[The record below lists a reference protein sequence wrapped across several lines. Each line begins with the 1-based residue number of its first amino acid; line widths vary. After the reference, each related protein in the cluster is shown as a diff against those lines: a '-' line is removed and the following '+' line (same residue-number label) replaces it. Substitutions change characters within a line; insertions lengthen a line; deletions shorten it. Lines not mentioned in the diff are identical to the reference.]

1 MPEMR
6 YEQLPDGDKI
16 PVLGL
21 GTWNMGG
28 GMRANYNKDIE
39 TIEII
44 QTAIR
49 LGYTH
54 IDTAEIYGNGH
65 TEELVG
71 QAIKGL
77 ERRHL
82 FITTKVSPSNLK
94 YQDVWIALEG
104 SLKRLGTDY
113 VDLYLIHWLNHQIP
127 LEETFRALNEL
138 VERGMVHY
146 LGVSNF
152 DLEHLKKSQKLS
164 ATPIVTNQV
173 PYSLKGRSYDN
184 NGIIQYCQETGCLIT
199 AYSPL
204 KGGVLSDSVV
214 RRIAKQNGAT
224 PAQVALSW
232 LIRQPKVITIPKS
245 ANPKRLQENLG
256 ALDLHLTEEDV
267 EKLDKLSSV

>member
-1 MPEMR
+1 MTEMR
-6 YEQLPDGDKI
+6 YEQLPDGGKI

-28 GMRANYNKDIE
+28 GMRANFDKDTEI
-39 TIEII
+39 IEII
-44 QTAIR
+44 QNAIQ
-49 LGYTH
+49 LGFTH

-71 QAIKGL
+71 QAIKGF

-82 FITTKVSPSNLK
+82 FITTKVSASNLK

-113 VDLYLIHWLNHQIP
+113 IDLYLIHWLNHQIP
-127 LEETFRALNEL
+127 LEETFRALNE
-138 VERGMVHY
+138 VVARGMVHY

-152 DLEHLKKSQKLS
+152 DLEHLKKAQELS

-173 PYSLKGRSYDN
+173 PYSLKDRSYDS
-184 NGIIQYCQETGCLIT
+184 NGVLRYCQETSCLLT

-204 KGGVLSDSVV
+204 KGGVLSSSVV
-214 RRIAKQNGAT
+214 RRIAQQYGAT

-245 ANPKRLQENLG
+245 AKTKRLQENLG
-256 ALDLHLTEEDV
+256 ALDLHLAKEDL